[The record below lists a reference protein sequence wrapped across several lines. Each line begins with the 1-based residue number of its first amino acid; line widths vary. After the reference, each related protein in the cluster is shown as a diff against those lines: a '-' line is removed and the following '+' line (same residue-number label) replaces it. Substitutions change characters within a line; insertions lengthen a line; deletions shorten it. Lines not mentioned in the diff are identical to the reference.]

1 MTNVVERYDLA
12 IDIAKIKSR
21 TEDQT
26 STTCSDVTTNRKI
39 KSPPGGPC
47 TDDLRALFQTLI
59 HPVKNFIKGTKLI
72 IVPDKFLF
80 FTPFCSLLDENGCPL
95 SENYSVQITPSLHT
109 LYSSVKLSRKAS
121 VGFALF
127 VGNPTIGKVSFCGEE
142 IGLDELPNATEEVKC
157 LAPLFHAKPL
167 IEAQATKERVVKF
180 IHDAGIIHI
189 AAHGDEERGEV
200 FLAPDRNLTGQAS
213 SLPKEESYLLT
224 EKDIMDVHIN
234 ARLVVLCCCHTGRGK
249 ISSEGI
255 IGLTRA
261 FLAAGARSVM
271 ATLWP
276 IHDEGTKLFMENFY
290 DEICKETSVCEALR
304 RTMSTFQRHENN
316 FYRSFWVWAPFTIYG
331 EDVKFTRDDIGEIKR
346 KSRELAVEIEC

>member
-1 MTNVVERYDLA
+1 M
-12 IDIAKIKSR
+12 
-21 TEDQT
+21 QT
-26 STTCSDVTTNRKI
+26 HGEMNHLIVFIGTK
-39 KSPPGGPC
+39 KKLEKMKC
-47 TDDLRALFQTLI
+47 TDDLQVLFQALI
-59 HPVKNFIKGTKLI
+59 HPIKTFIKGTKLI

-224 EKDIMDVHIN
+224 EKDIMDVDIN
-234 ARLVVLCCCHTGRGK
+234 ARLVVLCCCHTGRGN

-255 IGLTRA
+255 IGFPRD
-261 FLAAGARSVM
+261 FLAAGA
-271 ATLWP
+271 
-276 IHDEGTKLFMENFY
+276 
-290 DEICKETSVCEALR
+290 
-304 RTMSTFQRHENN
+304 
-316 FYRSFWVWAPFTIYG
+316 
-331 EDVKFTRDDIGEIKR
+331 
-346 KSRELAVEIEC
+346 